1 MRGVS
6 RGAVWPGCRE
16 GTDERVPADGCG
28 GRASRHRRNAA
39 GRRGADAGAD
49 RRVQVVFTWARA
61 SVFAGGMTEFMSRL
75 GGVVLSHGVGVGKYT
90 SRWEGPGPAARR
102 DGAGAARARLVYHG
116 RVVPSRIIVAAD
128 QHLVSL
134 TRSCAEA
141 APVAVVAGDPCYDR
155 LAASL
160 PSRDSY
166 RRALGAQG
174 RKLAAVTS
182 TWGPGSLLQRHRDLL
197 PRLAGDLPGESYRVA
212 AVVHP
217 NVWHWHGPRQVTAWY
232 AGCVRRGLILVPP
245 EDGWRGVLAAPDV
258 VIGDHGAVTC
268 YAAAAGAPVLLA
280 SYPDE
285 EAGPGSPVSVLA
297 QAAPRLRPR
306 QPSRR
311 SSPGPRRPGPP
322 APTPRSAPR

>member
-1 MRGVS
+1 
-6 RGAVWPGCRE
+6 
-16 GTDERVPADGCG
+16 
-28 GRASRHRRNAA
+28 
-39 GRRGADAGAD
+39 
-49 RRVQVVFTWARA
+49 VVFTWARA

-322 APTPRSAPR
+322 ARTPRSAPR